1 MEIACTP
8 SSIAPA
14 APGFDPRDLRRALG
28 SFGTGVTVVSTLA
41 ADGRRVGVTVNSFS
55 SVSLVPPIVA
65 WSLQR
70 QSHSLAAFD
79 GCGRFVINVL
89 ALEQLP
95 LSRRFASPLP
105 DKFDGVAHH
114 AGLAGLPL
122 IDGCAA
128 SFQCRTV
135 QRHEVGDHVLY
146 LGQVEAYAHRPGA
159 GLLFC
164 QGRYAQ
170 GVELDAA

>member
-1 MEIACTP
+1 M
-8 SSIAPA
+8 
-14 APGFDPRDLRRALG
+14 
-28 SFGTGVTVVSTLA
+28 VSTLA

-95 LSRRFASPLP
+95 LSRRFASPLA